1 MTNAIIKCDD
11 RFDDCL
17 GRRKM
22 KLWHRKR
29 RNVPDQGPK
38 VKLKMDVNMSKR
50 YWQEEKGKGL
60 NTDVKVQERKLEANK

>member
-50 YWQEEKGKGL
+50 Y
-60 NTDVKVQERKLEANK
+60 